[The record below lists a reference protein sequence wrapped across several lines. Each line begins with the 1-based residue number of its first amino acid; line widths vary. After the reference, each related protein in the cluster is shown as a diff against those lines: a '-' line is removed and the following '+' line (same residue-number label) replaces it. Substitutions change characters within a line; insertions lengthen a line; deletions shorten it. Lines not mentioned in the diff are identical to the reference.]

1 MKNVISNKNC
11 DLERSLYNLK
21 NTRVENCT
29 FKGENDG
36 ESVLKETHNIEVV
49 KCLFSLRYP
58 LWHAHTF
65 KMLDSKMD
73 EATRAPI
80 WYSNNGEIVNS
91 TIYGVKAVRES
102 KNITITNCLVDSTEF
117 GWRTNDIT
125 INDSQINSQYF
136 LFESKNIKINNLK
149 MTGKYSFQYTKNM
162 EITSSYLDTKDAFWH
177 AQDVVVKDS
186 IVKGEYLGWFSKNLT
201 FINCHIEGT
210 QPLCYA
216 ENLTLIN
223 CTMDKAD
230 LAFEYSSVNATI
242 NGKVDS
248 IKNPKSGVIEVDEVG
263 EIIKEHP
270 TMKCVGIVK
279 VRKMC

>member
-1 MKNVISNKNC
+1 MKNVISNKNF

-102 KNITITNCLVDSTEF
+102 KNDGKIFISIYKKHGNNFIVF
-117 GWRTNDIT
+117 G
-125 INDSQINSQYF
+125 Y
-136 LFESKNIKINNLK
+136 
-149 MTGKYSFQYTKNM
+149 
-162 EITSSYLDTKDAFWH
+162 
-177 AQDVVVKDS
+177 
-186 IVKGEYLGWFSKNLT
+186 
-201 FINCHIEGT
+201 
-210 QPLCYA
+210 
-216 ENLTLIN
+216 
-223 CTMDKAD
+223 
-230 LAFEYSSVNATI
+230 
-242 NGKVDS
+242 
-248 IKNPKSGVIEVDEVG
+248 
-263 EIIKEHP
+263 
-270 TMKCVGIVK
+270 
-279 VRKMC
+279 